1 MTTNVVRP
9 HVVDRFF
16 SVHSLNEEVVMLGD
30 PDIEIVQR
38 ELNVL
43 ILKLITE
50 RDHWKRTAEALTLL
64 LNESI
69 LTLKKETE

>member
-1 MTTNVVRP
+1 
-9 HVVDRFF
+9 
-16 SVHSLNEEVVMLGD
+16 MLGD

-50 RDHWKRTAEALTLL
+50 RDHWKRTAEALTLQ

-69 LTLKKETE
+69 LTLKKATE